1 MRKNIVMSAVV
12 VAIVVL
18 TVSAWLVNTQFN
30 SLQAQIADLQ
40 AQNNELENQNST
52 MQAQI
57 RDLELQSRERQDR
70 LTDFTH
76 ELAKV
81 QHLRV
86 EITAFTWVGGFNP
99 IGGVTISHPVNVTVQ
114 NNDVIPVCGLTLTV
128 RLLDKNLG
136 TPIGTAGQSSID
148 RINAGESK
156 VISGGALTTLNID
169 GSSSLN
175 NAACVATLTV
185 GSVVLDEWRYEL

>member
-1 MRKNIVMSAVV
+1 MKKTAL
-12 VAIVVL
+12 AIAL
-18 TVSAWLVNTQFN
+18 ILIIALSCATWLVYSQVTELQGRTSELQVQN
-30 SLQAQIADLQ
+30 SELQGNNSGLQNQIRELQ
-40 AQNNELENQNST
+40 NQNNEKQG
-52 MQAQI
+52 
-57 RDLELQSRERQDR
+57 R
-70 LTDFTH
+70 LKDFTYQ
-76 ELAKV
+76 LALAR
-81 QHLRV
+81 HLLV
-86 EITAFTWVGGFNP
+86 KITAFTWVGGFNP

-136 TPIGTAGQSSID
+136 TPIGTEGQSSVD
-148 RINAGESK
+148 RINAGESQ

-175 NAACVATLTV
+175 NAVCVATLTV